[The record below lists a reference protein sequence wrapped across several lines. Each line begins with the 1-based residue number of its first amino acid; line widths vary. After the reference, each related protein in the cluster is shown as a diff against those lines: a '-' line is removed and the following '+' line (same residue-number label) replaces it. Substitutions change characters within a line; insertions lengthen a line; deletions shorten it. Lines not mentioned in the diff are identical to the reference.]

1 MVAKIRPIMSSTYI
15 TLGSRTASPTDGCKN
30 KTDHELNLHHF
41 RFSDG
46 LPQFSYR
53 LTRQYNQKSTAFL
66 GMYGVGL
73 SLLLSAPAFSGG
85 DFCVNHLI
93 A

>member
-1 MVAKIRPIMSSTYI
+1 MNNGEPM
-15 TLGSRTASPTDGCKN
+15 CKALVIN
-30 KTDHELNLHHF
+30 KKC
-41 RFSDG
+41 
-46 LPQFSYR
+46 PPKFSYR

>member
-1 MVAKIRPIMSSTYI
+1 MKNIRYLCNMKTKNLYMNNGEPM
-15 TLGSRTASPTDGCKN
+15 CKALVIN
-30 KTDHELNLHHF
+30 GKCP
-41 RFSDG
+41 
-46 LPQFSYR
+46 PQFSYR

>member
-15 TLGSRTASPTDGCKN
+15 TLGSRTAS
-30 KTDHELNLHHF
+30 
-41 RFSDG
+41 
-46 LPQFSYR
+46 PQFSYR

>member
-1 MVAKIRPIMSSTYI
+1 MNNGEPM
-15 TLGSRTASPTDGCKN
+15 CKALVIN
-30 KTDHELNLHHF
+30 GKC
-41 RFSDG
+41 S
-46 LPQFSYR
+46 PQFSYR

>member
-1 MVAKIRPIMSSTYI
+1 MHQNIIKSMTVKANGT
-15 TLGSRTASPTDGCKN
+15 PTN
-30 KTDHELNLHHF
+30 HLNLNEIEKNAP
-41 RFSDG
+41 
-46 LPQFSYR
+46 PQFSYR